1 MNIDNI
7 NQLIELIQLKE
18 TGSPKELA
26 LKLNVSKRMVYM
38 YIDLLKEEFN
48 APIEYNKKEQS
59 YCFSEK
65 GRLNL
70 KWIPGPKK

>member
-7 NQLIELIQLKE
+7 NQLIGLIE
-18 TGSPKELA
+18 NEATGTPQELA
-26 LKLNVSKRMVYM
+26 EKLNVSKRMIHI
-38 YIDLLKEEFN
+38 YIDLLKQEFK
-48 APIEYNKKEQS
+48 APIEYNKKKQT
-59 YCFSEK
+59 YFFSEK